1 MLIKKVYSFLIYL
14 RIANKNIN
22 VSSMWFWPLL
32 NENIVLMWHL
42 GITDLT
48 LNTNICLNVWLT
60 GRIFRRKATC
70 IISRYSNCL
79 SNKYL
84 NYSDKMRQRK
94 SFYNTVLLIKRRLYF
109 KYLNDSILMFLTKVH
124 YDLDPK
130 KDIYCP
136 TSLCVCDMDILLL
149 SSLTYVWYVTNCHV
163 ICFPSKYFPFVFY
176 I

>member
-1 MLIKKVYSFLIYL
+1 MIIIKKVYSFYFWSFLIYL
-14 RIANKNIN
+14 KRVNKLIN

-94 SFYNTVLLIKRRLYF
+94 SFYNTVLLIWIIQIWNGETFRNVGY
-109 KYLNDSILMFLTKVH
+109 
-124 YDLDPK
+124 
-130 KDIYCP
+130 
-136 TSLCVCDMDILLL
+136 TSNI
-149 SSLTYVWYVTNCHV
+149 
-163 ICFPSKYFPFVFY
+163 
-176 I
+176 